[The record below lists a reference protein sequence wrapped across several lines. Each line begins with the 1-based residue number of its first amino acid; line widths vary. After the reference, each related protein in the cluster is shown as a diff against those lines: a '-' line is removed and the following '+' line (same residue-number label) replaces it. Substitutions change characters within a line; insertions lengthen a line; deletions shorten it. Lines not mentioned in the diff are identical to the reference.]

1 MATYAPVSRQLPE
14 LAWRFGPQVPRQCCF
29 HKAATNTNWAM
40 LDRRAFCATS
50 AAVAGTVAAITR
62 QQHPRSV
69 CQRWPRPLAIQAES
83 DTSEPTPS
91 SDTTAT
97 DPARMALVVQR
108 LTTAETSLRRWG
120 YVAEVVYTWLGIISL
135 GVLSFAAF
143 NTKGGAHAFAGSPA
157 TALGLGSVG
166 FSVLCSFIGWLQA
179 RGCRSI
185 GRRCGIA
192 ASSLE
197 PGGPA
202 RPGQQILAMM
212 PALGDIECSLR
223 NRQRTAWLGALFAVV
238 GLQAMVGLLVGK
250 VLAASGGLA
259 PAPGVSLDVFT
270 LLAVSNVALSHV
282 IGGGTVALQQGALPT
297 PASSTSDVFRGWA
310 RQ

>member
-1 MATYAPVSRQLPE
+1 MATYAPASYQLPK
-14 LAWRFGPQVPRQCCF
+14 LVCRLGPQVPSQRCF
-29 HKAATNTNWAM
+29 HKATTNSNWAV

-50 AAVAGTVAAITR
+50 AAVAGAVAAITR
-62 QQHPRSV
+62 SRHPRSV

-91 SDTTAT
+91 SDTSKT
-97 DPARMALVVQR
+97 DPGRIALVVQR
-108 LTTAETSLRRWG
+108 LTTAENSLRRWG
-120 YVAEVVYTWLGIISL
+120 YVAEAVYTWLGIISL
-135 GVLSFAAF
+135 GVACFAAY
-143 NTKGGAHAFAGSPA
+143 TKGGARAFAGSPSM
-157 TALGLGSVG
+157 ALGLGSVG
-166 FSVLCSFIGWLQA
+166 LSVLCSFIGWLQA
-179 RGCRSI
+179 RGCRNI

-202 RPGQQILAMM
+202 RPETQIIAMM

-223 NRQRTAWLGALFAVV
+223 NRQRTAWLGAMFAVV

-297 PASSTSDVFRGWA
+297 PAASTSDVFRGWA